1 MDEQA
6 VIESAQNGNTEA
18 LRLLFEDNRQKIF
31 SLAYQYV
38 KNVEDAEDILQ
49 ETFIKAY
56 RSLDKFQSQNGTRF
70 SPWLYRIGINCS
82 IDYLR
87 RNKNRR
93 LKHSDTHDLDNL
105 PSGGG
110 GSSSEPEHTQDR
122 KEIREKIDQT
132 LNRLSDR
139 QKMIFILKHYQ
150 ELTTAEIAEY
160 LDCSEG
166 SVKRQLFRAVQTVK
180 QHLKG
185 LIMEDS
191 YEMQKV

>member
-1 MDEQA
+1 
-6 VIESAQNGNTEA
+6 
-18 LRLLFEDNRQKIF
+18 LFEENRQKIF

-56 RSLDKFQSQNGTRF
+56 RFLHKFEPQNGMRF

-87 RNKNRR
+87 RNKNRKLER
-93 LKHSDTHDLDNL
+93 SDPDDLDSL
-105 PSGGG
+105 SSGS
-110 GSSSEPEHTQDR
+110 GSSGSDPEYTRDR
-122 KEIREKIDQT
+122 SEIREKIDQT
-132 LNRLSDR
+132 LNRLSGR

-166 SVKRQLFRAVQTVK
+166 SVKRQLFRAVQVVK
-180 QHLKG
+180 KHLKS
-185 LIMEDS
+185 LVMENS

>member
-31 SLAYQYV
+31 SLAFQYV

-56 RSLDKFQSQNGTRF
+56 RSLDKFQSRNGTRF

-93 LKHSDTHDLDNL
+93 LKHSDTDDLDNFS
-105 PSGGG
+105 SGSGN
-110 GSSSEPEHTQDR
+110 SSSEPEQTRDR

-132 LNRLSDR
+132 LNRLSGR

-160 LDCSEG
+160 LGCSEG

>member
-1 MDEQA
+1 MNDQN
-6 VIESAQNGNTEA
+6 VIKSAQNGDREA
-18 LRLLFEDNRQKIF
+18 VRLLFEENRQKIF

-56 RSLDKFQSQNGTRF
+56 RSLHRFNPQNNMRF

-87 RNKNRR
+87 RNKGRKMHNSG
-93 LKHSDTHDLDNL
+93 SDDLDNV
-105 PSGGG
+105 
-110 GSSSEPEHTQDR
+110 SSDTLSYDPEQTISR
-122 KEIREKIDQT
+122 KEIREKIDYT
-132 LNRLSDR
+132 LNRLSGR

-150 ELTTAEIAEY
+150 ELTCAEIADY

-166 SVKRQLFRAVQTVK
+166 SVKRQLFRAVSVVK
-180 QHLKG
+180 KSLKG
-185 LIMEDS
+185 LIMENS
-191 YEMQKV
+191 YEVQKV